1 MVNFDIVEIFYQL
14 YYVISLSTCSG
25 KFFDRSTQSQQALH
39 EKTLMYAKNKIDA
52 ILGIAQKVH
61 FFSHSFIIF
70 YLENQNEF
78 RKKPTISNFEIQ
90 SSKYTGL

>member
-1 MVNFDIVEIFYQL
+1 
-14 YYVISLSTCSG
+14 
-25 KFFDRSTQSQQALH
+25 
-39 EKTLMYAKNKIDA
+39 MYAKNKIDA

-90 SSKYTGL
+90 FTGLKIMNNQRGNF